1 MMFAGPAIPIAALA
15 IPLMAYLPTLY
26 ATRVGLSLGAVG
38 AIFLLVRLID
48 IALDPII
55 GAIMDQGHT
64 RFGRFRP
71 WLVAGMAP
79 LTLSVWMLFNPP
91 AASGAG
97 YLLTWLSVAYV
108 AYSVCYLAHLSWGA
122 ALSSDYA
129 ARSRIFGWWQAG
141 MLVGSIVVL
150 ATPIVAEGALHL
162 SHDAGIKAMGWL
174 IAGLLPMTVGLAV
187 LGVSEPSESLK
198 QDIARPKDYLAL
210 MLRPTVARL
219 LAADLIIGT
228 AIGMNSSL
236 FFFYFGFVKHTPLL
250 EITVLLFLNLCGSL
264 CGTPLWSWLTGR
276 IGKHRAAAW
285 AFFFYALS
293 LLVIAWM
300 PLGISMARVVL
311 FLAGLTL
318 SAGPLLLRSMMAD
331 AGDEE
336 RLLTGQDRT
345 GLISALFSGTNK
357 LGLALAPGVT
367 FLTLGWAGF
376 RADGA
381 NTAMALNTL
390 QALYIFAPAVLGVG
404 TAALIWGH
412 RLTAE
417 RHAWILAELDRSA
430 IETAERPESQSAL
443 HA

>member
-1 MMFAGPAIPIAALA
+1 MTLAAAPDALPVRSIPSTGTARLALFASPAVPIAALA

-26 ATRVGLSLGAVG
+26 ATRAGLSLGTVG

-55 GAIMDQGHT
+55 GAIMDRGHT

-71 WLVAGMAP
+71 WLVVGMVP

-91 AASGAG
+91 QNAGAA
-97 YLLTWLSVAYV
+97 YLTAWLSLAYV
-108 AYSVCYLAHLSWGA
+108 AYSICYLAHLSWGA
-122 ALSSDYA
+122 ALSSNYD

-141 MLVGSIVVL
+141 TLVGSIVVL
-150 ATPIVAEGALHL
+150 ATPILAEGAFHR
-162 SHDAGIKAMGWL
+162 SHEAGIQAMGWL
-174 IAGLLPMTVGLAV
+174 VAGLLPVTVGLAV
-187 LGVSEPSESLK
+187 LAVAEPTGAPRQPL
-198 QDIARPKDYLAL
+198 ARPLDYLKL

-219 LAADLIIGT
+219 LTADLMIGT

-236 FFFYFGFVKHTPLL
+236 FFFYFGFVKATPLL
-250 EITVLLFLNLCGSL
+250 EVTVLLFLNLCGSL

-285 AFFFYALS
+285 AFFFYAIS

-300 PLGISMARVVL
+300 PLGLVMARIVL

-336 RLLTGQDRT
+336 RLLSGQDRT

-357 LGLALAPGVT
+357 LGLALAPGLT
-367 FLTLGWAGF
+367 FLTLGMAGF
-376 RADGA
+376 QAGGHNTPLALGA
-381 NTAMALNTL
+381 L
-390 QALYIFAPAVLGVG
+390 
-404 TAALIWGH
+404 
-412 RLTAE
+412 
-417 RHAWILAELDRSA
+417 
-430 IETAERPESQSAL
+430 
-443 HA
+443 